1 MQHRMKTKQYRNES
15 FTDQMKSVASF
26 VIPAFIILMLAESA
40 HASGSQNSADYNF
53 SVESLDGGGLRAA
66 SVDYKN
72 DGSFGAGDFIA
83 STDYTQR
90 GGYVGQLNNAPMAT
104 NYTFTIV
111 SNSTIEVPI
120 RALLSAATDPDG
132 DSISFVSVAS
142 VSAQNGM
149 VARSGNWVLYKPPT
163 GFTGSDSITWVMR
176 DSEGDQS
183 TGAILAQATPPAP
196 LSQPMLNLVTITFDT
211 APNTTDATLSFASL
225 PGFSYTVQYTD
236 SLTPPVTWTTLGTAT
251 TTNGV
256 FKMVDPTA
264 RNADQRFYR
273 TIITQSP

>member
-1 MQHRMKTKQYRNES
+1 MQHRMKTKES
-15 FTDQMKSVASF
+15 GNKSFIVRMKSVASF
-26 VIPAFIILMLAESA
+26 VIPAFIILMLAASA
-40 HASGSQNSADYNF
+40 RAAGSQNSADYDF

-66 SVDYKN
+66 SVDYRN

-90 GGYVGQLNNAPMAT
+90 GGYVGQLNNAPAAT

-111 SNSTIEVPI
+111 SNNTIEVPI
-120 RALLSAATDPDG
+120 RALLSTAADADG
-132 DSISFVSVAS
+132 DSITFVSVAS
-142 VSAQNGM
+142 ASAQNGT
-149 VARSGNWVLYKPPT
+149 VGHSGNWVLYKPAA

-183 TGAILAQATPPAP
+183 TGTILAQVTPPASQ
-196 LSQPMLNLVTITFDT
+196 SQPMLNLVTITFDS
-211 APNTTDATLSFASL
+211 APNTTDATLGFASL

-256 FKMVDPTA
+256 FKIVDPTA
-264 RNADQRFYR
+264 RNATQRFYR
-273 TIITQSP
+273 TIIQSP